1 MKLILVRHGETE
13 WNAERRLQGHADAPL
28 SARGLEQ
35 ARGTSLFFAGSPAPV
50 HVVSSD
56 LTRPAARPKSWA
68 FPMRRPMRASGR
80 WIWANGPA
88 AGSTTSRRRMPRPIV
103 TGGWELIRHPAA
115 KAGGAS
121 ARASNSALTEIS
133 RRHGGDVV
141 VVTHEGVVRAACQ
154 ILIGLTPECMARVSP
169 AALTILTVD
178 HAAQGRTAQL
188 VAYNF
193 APTPGDLRTRGLDHV
208 AV

>member
-28 SARGLEQ
+28 SARGLQQ
-35 ARGTSLFFAGSPAPV
+35 ARGASLFFAGSPAPV

-56 LTRPAARPKSWA
+56 LTRARRTAEILGFPDAATDARLREMDLGEWT
-68 FPMRRPMRASGR
+68 GR
-80 WIWANGPA
+80 WIDDIEKAD
-88 AGSTTSRRRMPRPIV
+88 
-103 TGGWELIRHPAA
+103 A
-115 KAGGAS
+115 KAYRNWRLGTHTPPGGES
-121 ARASNSALTEIS
+121 WGRFCARVDSALTEIS

-154 ILIGLTPECMARVSP
+154 ILIGLTPECMAPVSP

-178 HAAQGRTAQL
+178 HAAQGRTARL